1 MRALSGRQKAVI
13 VFALIVT
20 LGVCVGI
27 TRCMHRSAFHRQNAA
42 AGLTMLALSFSD
54 EDLAD
59 LTNDS
64 PALRAKV
71 HAELKKRMDNVRDAD
86 PSVKTMELLRCDV
99 RTGEATCLVHSSP
112 PDTPE
117 TPPLGEGCT
126 VFVKPELIQ
135 RLVNKNE
142 PVVHLHILGPAG
154 GFVVEAHA
162 FVAPSVT
169 SLRAQPAA
177 DIVRYNLD
185 GAAWFSECAADGIQ
199 GLLVCLIIMG
209 VPFAAYGIARRST
222 GRERMIEGLRMAAD
236 QCENAIMIAG
246 LDAGVIYANGGLSR
260 QTGYSCEELLAMRAP
275 DLAAEDVS
283 EKLWV
288 DSWNKGFPPDSEVM
302 LRRKN
307 GEPYPANVVS
317 TAVRRKRGRGDVFSY
332 IFIITDLTERTR
344 RNQQLQQARHSAENA
359 SRAKGAFLAMMSHEV
374 RTPLNGILGFSSL
387 LMDTELGGQP
397 RECVEEIR
405 KNGETLSRLSADILD
420 LSRIES
426 GSVLLHLDCCN
437 LRPLIGDAINSAKE
451 TTAGKPLEYTTHVNA
466 PAPVEI
472 MVDSMRLRQILANYT
487 LNAARAMSAGKIELG
502 ASVTDNNGGM
512 VTLRF
517 SIRGIPTGE
526 APSPSPSA
534 KVSSLAMTISRHLIQ
549 LMNGEIIAENSDT
562 TGGTVFVFSIQCER
576 C

>member
-1 MRALSGRQKAVI
+1 MKALSGRQKAVI
-13 VFALIVT
+13 VFALILTVSVCA
-20 LGVCVGI
+20 GVA
-27 TRCMHRSAFHRQNAA
+27 RCMHRSAFHRQNAA
-42 AGLTMLALSFSD
+42 AGLKMLALSFSD

-71 HAELKKRMDNVRDAD
+71 RAELEKRMDNVRDAA
-86 PSVKTMELLRCDV
+86 PSVKTMELLRCDT

-117 TPPLGEGCT
+117 TPPAGERCT
-126 VFVKPELIQ
+126 AFVKPELIQ

-154 GFVVEAHA
+154 GFIVEAHA

-169 SLRAQPAA
+169 PLRAQPAA

-185 GAAWFSECAADGIQ
+185 GKTWFSECAADGGR
-199 GLLVCLIIMG
+199 GLLVCLILMG
-209 VPFAAYGIARRST
+209 MPFAAYGIARRST

-246 LDAGVIYANGGLSR
+246 LDAGVIYANGGLAR
-260 QTGYSCEELLAMRAP
+260 QTGYSRDELLAMRAP

-283 EKLWV
+283 ERLWM

-317 TAVRRKRGRGDVFSY
+317 TAVRRKNGRGDVFSC

-374 RTPLNGILGFSSL
+374 RTPLNGVLGFSSL
-387 LMDTELGGQP
+387 LADTELDGRQ
-397 RECVEEIR
+397 RECVEDIR
-405 KNGETLSRLSADILD
+405 KNGEMLARLSADILD

-426 GSVLLHLDCCN
+426 GSAQLHLDCCN
-437 LRPLIGDAINSAKE
+437 LRSLIDDVVNSVRE
-451 TTAGKPLEYTTHVNA
+451 TTAKAPLEYAARADAAV
-466 PAPVEI
+466 PVEI

-487 LNAARAMSAGKIELG
+487 LNAAGAISAGKIELA
-502 ASVTDNNGGM
+502 ASVTDNNDGM

-517 SIRGIPTGE
+517 SIRGVSTGA
-526 APSPSPSA
+526 APSPAPSA

-549 LMNGEIIAENSDT
+549 LMNGEIIAENSDK
-562 TGGTVFVFSIQCER
+562 TGSVFVFSIQCER